1 MLYSGRMRALFLKIP
16 LIASILILA
25 AAPALAASGV
35 HDIDL
40 QDMKGGHHKL
50 AEYKG
55 KIVLLNFWATW
66 CVPCAAEMPLLGEMQ
81 KRYKDKI
88 VVLAASIDDPADHDK
103 LQPFLEKHKAGNL
116 TLMVGPTLD
125 TLSDLNMGQAL
136 PDTLFIDA
144 NGNVVAMSTGALR
157 RPVLER
163 QLAEMTG
170 TSAPKP
176 SKKMGKK
183 QGHTTKLGTKS

>member
-1 MLYSGRMRALFLKIP
+1 MRALFLKIS
-16 LIASILILA
+16 LMASALVLA
-25 AAPALAASGV
+25 AVPALAASSIL
-35 HDIDL
+35 DIDL

-50 AEYKG
+50 ADYKG

-66 CVPCAAEMPLLGEMQ
+66 CVPCGAEMPLLGEMQ

-88 VVLAASIDDPADHDK
+88 VVLVASIDDPLDYSK
-103 LQPFLEKHKAGNL
+103 LEPFLKKHKAGNL
-116 TLMVGPTLD
+116 TLMIGPTLD

-136 PDTLFIDA
+136 PETVFIDA
-144 NGNVVAMSTGALR
+144 EGNVAALSAGALK

-170 TSAPKP
+170 TPEHKTLRNAGRK
-176 SKKMGKK
+176 
-183 QGHTTKLGTKS
+183 